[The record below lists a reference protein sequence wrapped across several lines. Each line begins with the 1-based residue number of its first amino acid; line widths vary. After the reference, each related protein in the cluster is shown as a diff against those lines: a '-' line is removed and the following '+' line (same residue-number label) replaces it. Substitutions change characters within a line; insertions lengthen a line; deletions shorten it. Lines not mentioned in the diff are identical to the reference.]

1 MVIPESEIKDKINP
15 AEDKKATNINSFG
28 KIDLKKGPAFSGFNI
43 LNTDGAIM
51 AVWNRITPQIKPEIK
66 ICIFTIIFEKLTY
79 KNYYHDNSLSNISK
93 YIFSSLDLS
102 NFNNFFLSFLS

>member
-1 MVIPESEIKDKINP
+1 MLMSVPEIKDKINP

-51 AVWNRITPQIKPEIK
+51 AV
-66 ICIFTIIFEKLTY
+66 
-79 KNYYHDNSLSNISK
+79 
-93 YIFSSLDLS
+93 
-102 NFNNFFLSFLS
+102 